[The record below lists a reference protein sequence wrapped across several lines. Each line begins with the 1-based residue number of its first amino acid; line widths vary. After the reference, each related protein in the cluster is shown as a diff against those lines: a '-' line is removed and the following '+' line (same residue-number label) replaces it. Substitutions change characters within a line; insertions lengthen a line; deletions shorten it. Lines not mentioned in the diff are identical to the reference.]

1 VVRAVRASI
10 CASDEEAMPR
20 RTQSVLDADD
30 DLARRARK
38 WVEETTLAQG
48 LSVHVTD
55 PVAPRRIARIFG
67 WTVEIPDRH
76 DHAHLG
82 VGRRA

>member
-1 VVRAVRASI
+1 
-10 CASDEEAMPR
+10 M
-20 RTQSVLDADD
+20 LDRDD

-55 PVAPRRIARIFG
+55 PVALRKIAKIFG
-67 WTVEIPDRH
+67 WDEPALD
-76 DHAHLG
+76 
-82 VGRRA
+82 GRDLRSARSPASGPRA

>member
-1 VVRAVRASI
+1 
-10 CASDEEAMPR
+10 
-20 RTQSVLDADD
+20 VLDADD

-55 PVAPRRIARIFG
+55 PVALRKIATIFG
-67 WTVEIPDRH
+67 WDEPAVD
-76 DHAHLG
+76 
-82 VGRRA
+82 GRDLRSARSRASRPQA